1 MSACSLILLG
11 SKTWPGCDYSA
22 CILFFWFLSHL
33 LATCNQVCHWDEDV
47 RGDVPTT
54 FSREDAVYVC
64 RWWKGHAC
72 HLSSSSSV
80 MEWWRGD
87 ECWRHR
93 GGLRRNSWCVK
104 YQRTIFPGNVPLH
117 PSSLVFVHI
126 LISVRVSWPQ
136 EKRRVSEPPWSSQST
151 TCLCVIAESL
161 SFARTVLRLYQRIVL
176 KPVSPAGAILLVK
189 SADHS

>member
-1 MSACSLILLG
+1 MIILHVFYFSGFCLIFWPLVTKFAIGMKMSEVMFLLHF
-11 SKTWPGCDYSA
+11 PGK
-22 CILFFWFLSHL
+22 
-33 LATCNQVCHWDEDV
+33 
-47 RGDVPTT
+47 
-54 FSREDAVYVC
+54 DAVYVC